1 MKGASGITILGL
13 VKDENVLVLLEL
25 FWLFVPLLMRVFM
38 VVGRGLRGEDK
49 GIETKKEMA
58 KTKRKKLRENRD

>member
-1 MKGASGITILGL
+1 
-13 VKDENVLVLLEL
+13 
-25 FWLFVPLLMRVFM
+25 MRVFM